1 MTSSYLFYLVYLE
14 RRLFPDQYKMTA
26 SSKSNNSKATQ
37 MYTPNIS
44 IKERANEPEFAE
56 VHSNLSDLNLEW
68 KETEKSER
76 AGNEKCTRRSP
87 TGTRE
92 VYIFTWGLGS
102 VSSSLQWR
110 WQGLIAPPFE
120 AG

>member
-44 IKERANEPEFAE
+44 IKERANESLLRYILILVTEISNGKRQRRAREPEMRSVLEE
-56 VHSNLSDLNLEW
+56 VP
-68 KETEKSER
+68 R
-76 AGNEKCTRRSP
+76 A
-87 TGTRE
+87 
-92 VYIFTWGLGS
+92 LGRFS
-102 VSSSLQWR
+102 FLH
-110 WQGLIAPPFE
+110 GD
-120 AG
+120 